1 MEDFSFS
8 DVWKLLK
15 PEYVI
20 VGLLVYIAFLKPV
33 PPCVCGSVSGLK

>member
-1 MEDFSFS
+1 MDNFSFG
-8 DVWKLLK
+8 DLTKLLK

-33 PPCVCGSVSGLK
+33 APCVCTGGSK